1 MKKIILL
8 SSIVAL
14 AINVMAYTSI
24 AVEGYSWN
32 VVNRNASMDDS
43 NSINYKTIKQ
53 KFEGDS
59 IINDVTYK
67 KLWQS
72 TDNEL
77 ADGR

>member
-1 MKKIILL
+1 
-8 SSIVAL
+8 
-14 AINVMAYTSI
+14 
-24 AVEGYSWN
+24 
-32 VVNRNASMDDS
+32 MDDNDS
-43 NSINYKTIKQ
+43 VKYKTIKQ